1 MKRYIINTQN
11 IDLSNFGDLAFAYGN
26 ECCSDEFMEAQR
38 RLANLEVVVPN
49 DNPAWAYH
57 YFFDIRDCLNM
68 DYRPVRSLESG
79 VYEAVEK
86 YRAAV
91 QDYADNSEA
100 CEDDR
105 TYNKVMALAKR
116 LERLD
121 EEAELIERELD
132 ALGITK
138 EGIIKE

>member
-11 IDLSNFGDLAFAYGN
+11 IDLSDFGSLAFAYGN
-26 ECCSDEFMEAQR
+26 EDCSDEFMEAQR
-38 RLANLEVVVPN
+38 KLANLEVIVPHKV
-49 DNPAWAYH
+49 PAYSFH
-57 YFFDIRDCLNM
+57 YFFDIRDCMNP

-91 QDYADNSEA
+91 QDYADYSEA
-100 CEDDR
+100 CMNERMCD
-105 TYNKVMALAKR
+105 KVLALAKR
-116 LERLD
+116 LEKIE
-121 EEAELIERELD
+121 EEAALIERELD

>member
-49 DNPAWAYH
+49 DNPAYAYH
-57 YFFDIRDCLNM
+57 YFFDVRDCLNT
-68 DYRPVRSLESG
+68 DYRLMRGLESR

-86 YRAAV
+86 FRAAV
-91 QDYADNSEA
+91 QEYADYSEA
-100 CEDDR
+100 CENER
-105 TYNKVMALAKR
+105 TYDKVMALAKR
-116 LERLD
+116 LEKIE
-121 EEAELIERELD
+121 EEAALIERELD
-132 ALGITK
+132 KLGITK
-138 EGIIKE
+138 DGIIKE